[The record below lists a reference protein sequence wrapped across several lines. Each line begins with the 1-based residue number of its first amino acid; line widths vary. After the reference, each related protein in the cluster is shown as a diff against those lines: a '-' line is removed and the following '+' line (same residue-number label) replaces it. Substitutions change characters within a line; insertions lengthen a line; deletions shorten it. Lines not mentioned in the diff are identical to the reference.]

1 MDLADFLGIDRAAVE
16 QPGTEGTENNRCGGC
31 TSFPRG
37 IFFWRSRDDLP
48 ITSPQKKLEKNGWK
62 EFPKELE
69 QFWPTV
75 FLCQLWF
82 LSQSFSCFLC
92 FFYWFLLLNLKLML
106 SFLFG
111 GWGQEY
117 EKNIK
122 LQVGVGWSVESRG
135 TGSMVCWESTGTLRF
150 GNYSFSHNH
159 GSGKLPQMKGNYYLR
174 DPFSTCMIMG
184 GSVYTPH

>member
-1 MDLADFLGIDRAAVE
+1 MAGR
-16 QPGTEGTENNRCGGC
+16 
-31 TSFPRG
+31 SSPRNWNSSG
-37 IFFWRSRDDLP
+37 PLF
-48 ITSPQKKLEKNGWK
+48 
-62 EFPKELE
+62 
-69 QFWPTV
+69 

-135 TGSMVCWESTGTLRF
+135 TGSMVCWESTGTSRF

-159 GSGKLPQMKGNYYLR
+159 GSGKLPQMKGN
-174 DPFSTCMIMG
+174 DPIG
-184 GSVYTPH
+184 GTHFPLAWWWEESYIPRTRQVNYVNGRWSENIFAYTISLFVRCSSSRKNINA